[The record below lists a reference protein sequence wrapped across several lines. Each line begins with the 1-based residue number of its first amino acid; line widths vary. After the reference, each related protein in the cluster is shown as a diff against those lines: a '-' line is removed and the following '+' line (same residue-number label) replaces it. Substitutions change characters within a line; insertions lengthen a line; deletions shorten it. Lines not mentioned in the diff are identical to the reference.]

1 MMRSGETRAVL
12 TLQKLTPHH
21 PHEEI
26 AVSADVT
33 QALTRGEWAGV
44 LANRAQLDAIR
55 EQFLD
60 TPFDGHAVAAL
71 LLFEQ
76 PFGFNA
82 QDVEDETQ
90 VAAYCDAMAK
100 EQSSQGNEPAS
111 QIFREL
117 GERHRG
123 RAAKIAA
130 LLPPAGADPLAA
142 GESDGD

>member
-1 MMRSGETRAVL
+1 
-12 TLQKLTPHH
+12 
-21 PHEEI
+21 
-26 AVSADVT
+26 VSADVT

-76 PFGFNA
+76 PFGFTA

-100 EQSSQGNEPAS
+100 EQATQGNAPAAK
-111 QIFREL
+111 IFREL
-117 GERHRG
+117 GERHRE
-123 RAAKIAA
+123 RSAKIAA
-130 LLPPAGADPLAA
+130 LLPPTGADPQSGASPN
-142 GESDGD
+142 GG